1 MLLTVTD
8 TIGEDGS
15 VTVESSEVAN
25 AILGWYVT
33 APEGT
38 RQAVA
43 NLQSALDVGDLGE
56 GWANYLGVTVELAVP
71 KA

>member
-15 VTVESSEVAN
+15 VTVESHSVAE
-25 AILGWYVT
+25 AIMGWYVD

-43 NLQSALDVGDLGE
+43 NLQIALDTGEIAE
-56 GWANYLGVTVELAVP
+56 GWANYLGVTVEVAP
-71 KA
+71 G